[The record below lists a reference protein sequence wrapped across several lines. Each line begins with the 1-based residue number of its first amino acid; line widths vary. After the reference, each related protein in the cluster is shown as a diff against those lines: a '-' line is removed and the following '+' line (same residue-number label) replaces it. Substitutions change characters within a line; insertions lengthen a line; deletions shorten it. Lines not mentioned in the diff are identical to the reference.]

1 MRSKSLPRIFFEAP
15 TLQVARDLL
24 GKTLVRRMNGK
35 IIRSLITETE
45 AYIGERD
52 KACHASRG
60 RTARTAVMYEKA
72 GTAYVY
78 LIYGMHWCLNIVTER
93 ENFPA
98 AVLIRGIEIDG
109 KRISGP
115 GRVCKALGIDKKFN
129 GADLVGNRAL
139 WLEESSVRHRVSN
152 IQRGPRVGVDY
163 ADAWAKKPWRFW
175 IAEPR
180 TP

>member
-1 MRSKSLPRIFFEAP
+1 MKFTPLPRSFFGAP
-15 TLQVARDLL
+15 TLQVARGLL
-24 GKTLVRRMNGK
+24 GKMLVRRVNGA
-35 IIRSLITETE
+35 IIRARITETE

-60 RTARTAVMYEKA
+60 RTVRTAIMYEKA

-98 AVLIRGIEIDG
+98 AVLIRGIEQDG

-129 GADLVGNRAL
+129 GAYLIGNRKL
-139 WLEESSVRHRVSN
+139 WLEHPLGSLTSKFK
-152 IQRGPRVGVDY
+152 IGRGPRIGVDY
-163 ADAWAKKPWRFW
+163 AGAWVRKPWRFQLQ
-175 IAEPR
+175 
-180 TP
+180 